1 MFGHVSLS
9 GEQREG
15 LFYKPHLPLFVAPI
29 TRFTFLEPS
38 SRRPTNRQ
46 TSRVRD
52 VLLHFVEKPKPN
64 NTCRAVRGIRLLKLM
79 RILRLSRKMANV
91 HISRHLN
98 PSIVRLIK
106 LLGKIVFAGH
116 LLGCLWFMVDE
127 CDVNGENLWRQC
139 GGDSL
144 GSKVRPALAL
154 ADLEE
159 VFPGAYLILCTLVY
173 GVRYTES
180 YDHCVRVGVRLE
192 CAFMSTHASQ
202 LFTFPGLVVLPV

>member
-1 MFGHVSLS
+1 
-9 GEQREG
+9 
-15 LFYKPHLPLFVAPI
+15 
-29 TRFTFLEPS
+29 
-38 SRRPTNRQ
+38 
-46 TSRVRD
+46 
-52 VLLHFVEKPKPN
+52 
-64 NTCRAVRGIRLLKLM
+64 
-79 RILRLSRKMANV
+79 
-91 HISRHLN
+91 
-98 PSIVRLIK
+98 
-106 LLGKIVFAGH
+106 
-116 LLGCLWFMVDE
+116 MVDE

-192 CAFMSTHASQ
+192 CAFMSTPASQ